1 MKVENINNPLIWL
14 LLEPVVEIWQLEFFW
29 SKIWPIRAIFVFP
42 QKSFL
47 CVEKIFF
54 SFKKC
59 ENSPKKRTLDSSR
72 TSNYFLMFY
81 EDYLPNMAYK
91 GKKIKVCYLNI

>member
-29 SKIWPIRAIFVFP
+29 PKIWPIRASVFFP
-42 QKSFL
+42 HKNRFS
-47 CVEKIFF
+47 VSKKKKF

-59 ENSPKKRTLDSSR
+59 ENSPKKPTLDSSG

-81 EDYLPNMAYK
+81 
-91 GKKIKVCYLNI
+91 